1 MSLKFAD
8 NSIKVDSIVTLGSWP
23 QKKDGSVQPIEWQ
36 VLEVKDDHAL
46 LLSKYVLELRPYHN
60 ANAGIPWDQ
69 CELRTWL
76 NNEFLSKAFNKEAFS
91 FLYTPE
97 ASDEPKD
104 RVFLLGYKDI
114 ERFFPRDGIMFK
126 GSAAEPTQYVQECWR
141 QEDAIDDSSGNV
153 IWWLR
158 STVPALS
165 MANIVSPVNSVG
177 LSLISPDNRNG
188 VRPAIRIRLN
198 QKRGF
203 ISRLFRR
210 KSGHKTE
217 SRSEYNS
224 SVEKQCVSSFQ
235 FEPGIPERAKAEF
248 KRLAAEAEGGDAK
261 AQEALGL
268 CFFHGKMVQQDYE
281 QAFKWTKKAA
291 EAGSPTAQFDI
302 ADQYLN
308 GMGVEADKDQAFLW
322 MKKAAHQGYANAE
335 ANLGQWYVKGTV
347 MEQDVEEGERLLR
360 AAALKGDYNKEYAW
374 YCLGRSLITHSDRGD
389 KQEGLE
395 WLTKAAEAGYDP
407 AVEQLCL
414 IYELGME
421 EMEDFRD
428 KDKALKWIEKGTA
441 NGNPVCELLQK
452 CHGKAD
458 NSKEMMFVR
467 RMINMS
473 RMLSKVKEGL

>member
-23 QKKDGSVQPIEWQ
+23 QRKKDGSVRPIEWQ

-217 SRSEYNS
+217 SRSEYNIILPWKS
-224 SVEKQCVSSFQ
+224 SASVLSSSNQAFRKEQKQNSNVW
-235 FEPGIPERAKAEF
+235 RLKRKAEMQRHRRHWDF
-248 KRLAAEAEGGDAK
+248 VSFMEKWFSKTMNRLSNGQKRQPK
-261 AQEALGL
+261 P
-268 CFFHGKMVQQDYE
+268 VV
-281 QAFKWTKKAA
+281 
-291 EAGSPTAQFDI
+291 PP
-302 ADQYLN
+302 
-308 GMGVEADKDQAFLW
+308 
-322 MKKAAHQGYANAE
+322 
-335 ANLGQWYVKGTV
+335 
-347 MEQDVEEGERLLR
+347 
-360 AAALKGDYNKEYAW
+360 
-374 YCLGRSLITHSDRGD
+374 RSLT
-389 KQEGLE
+389 L
-395 WLTKAAEAGYDP
+395 LTN
-407 AVEQLCL
+407 
-414 IYELGME
+414 
-421 EMEDFRD
+421 
-428 KDKALKWIEKGTA
+428 T
-441 NGNPVCELLQK
+441 
-452 CHGKAD
+452 
-458 NSKEMMFVR
+458 
-467 RMINMS
+467 
-473 RMLSKVKEGL
+473 